1 MDCVKIDRKS
11 YEVLVT
17 DIVESFDILYSQNTG
32 RTMAAGARMTLDPLG
47 TFIGHKITFRRK
59 EGWEQEYDD
68 LFEYLSRP
76 RYDGMYVEVI
86 HNQTTLSYSAY
97 VSKGERKLKRVD
109 PKTGKV
115 YWGEFTVNVIP
126 MEATVIP

>member
-17 DIVESFDILYSQNTG
+17 DIIENFNILYSQNTG

-76 RYDGMYVEVI
+76 RYDGMYVEVV

-97 VSKGERKLKRVD
+97 VSKGERRLKRID
-109 PKTGKV
+109 PKTGKI

-126 MEATVIP
+126 MEATVVP

>member
-1 MDCVKIDRKS
+1 MVCVKIDRKS